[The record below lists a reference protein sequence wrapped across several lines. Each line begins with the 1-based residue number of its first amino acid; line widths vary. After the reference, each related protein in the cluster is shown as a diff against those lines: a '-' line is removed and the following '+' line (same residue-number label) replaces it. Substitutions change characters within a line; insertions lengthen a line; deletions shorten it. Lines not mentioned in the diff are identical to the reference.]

1 VGVISGEE
9 VRAGV
14 GEGPDEGMGS
24 GDALVGYCGE
34 GEMMRMVITAAP
46 GQGPLDMRQSSP
58 ARDGR
63 RSR

>member
-24 GDALVGYCGE
+24 GDAPVGYCGK
-34 GEMMRMVITAAP
+34 
-46 GQGPLDMRQSSP
+46 
-58 ARDGR
+58 GR
-63 RSR
+63 